1 MSYASYNIGTPS
13 NNNKNTK
20 IKHLHLKQ
28 ITNHHP
34 GKTNNNNK
42 KTITVGLKGIGLAV
56 KVVHFPMSLQPEVKF
71 TESAGWSVRLESH

>member
-13 NNNKNTK
+13 NNNNTK

-28 ITNHHP
+28 LTNHRP

-42 KTITVGLKGIGLAV
+42 KTITVRLKGIELAV
-56 KVVHFPMSLQPEVKF
+56 KVVHFPMSLQPEVKS
-71 TESAGWSVRLESH
+71 TESAVWSVRLESH